1 VSVNAVKML
10 KADHDRVQAL
20 FKEFEAAGERAYEKK
35 RGIAEEVFTELEI
48 HTKLEEEIFY
58 PALRARADQEG
69 EELLDESLEEHHVV
83 DVLMREMRKLDPGN
97 DAYQAK
103 FQVLMENVEHHI
115 EEEEGEMFPMASE
128 RLEDT
133 LDSLG
138 TKMEERKEE
147 LQTSGRAG
155 GR

>member
-1 VSVNAVKML
+1 MNAIKML
-10 KADHDRVQAL
+10 KGDHDRVQEL

-35 RGIAEEVFTELEI
+35 RGIAEQVFTELEI
-48 HTKLEEEIFY
+48 HTRLEEEIFY
-58 PALRARADQEG
+58 PAVQARAGQEG
-69 EELLDESLEEHHVV
+69 EELIAESLQEHHVV

-128 RLEDT
+128 RLGDT

-138 TKMEERKEE
+138 AKMGERRQE
-147 LQTSGRAG
+147 LQTSGLV
-155 GR
+155 GRP

>member
-1 VSVNAVKML
+1 ML
-10 KADHDRVQAL
+10 KADHDRVQKL
-20 FKEFEAAGERAYEKK
+20 FKEFEAAGERAFEKK

-48 HTKLEEEIFY
+48 HTKLEAEIFY
-58 PALRARADQEG
+58 PAVQARADKEG
-69 EELLDESLEEHHVV
+69 EELLAESLQEHHVV
-83 DVLMREMRKLDPGN
+83 DVLMGEMRKLDPGN
-97 DAYQAK
+97 DEYQAK

-128 RLEDT
+128 HLADT

-147 LQTSGRAG
+147 LQTSGRT
-155 GR
+155 GRR

>member
-1 VSVNAVKML
+1 VNAVKML

-48 HTKLEEEIFY
+48 HTMLEEEMFY
-58 PALRARADQEG
+58 PAVQARADKEG
-69 EELLDESLEEHHVV
+69 EELIAESLQEHHVV
-83 DVLMREMRKLDPGN
+83 DVLMREIRKLDPGN

-128 RLEDT
+128 HLADT

-138 TKMEERKEE
+138 TKMEERKQE
-147 LQTSGRAG
+147 LQTSGQVGLR
-155 GR
+155 

>member
-1 VSVNAVKML
+1 MNAIKML
-10 KADHDRVQAL
+10 KGDHDRVQEL

-35 RGIAEEVFTELEI
+35 RGIAEQVFTELEI
-48 HTKLEEEIFY
+48 HTRLEEEIFY
-58 PALRARADQEG
+58 PAVQARAGQEG
-69 EELLDESLEEHHVV
+69 EELIAESLQEHHVV

-128 RLEDT
+128 RLGDT

-138 TKMEERKEE
+138 AQMGERRQE
-147 LQTSGRAG
+147 LQTSGLV
-155 GR
+155 GRP